1 MKIIIIDN
9 EELKDIFNTKY
20 SITATDK
27 EVVVVGNMNLD
38 DLLTSVSNVIA
49 QSYKTLKLVGS
60 DISKKRYLSEVIYM
74 ANSILSNTLG
84 VDLPIVGVTMKDKDN
99 NVINGYI
106 NIREH
111 SIQSLEGFIENN
123 LADMEDFNESN

>member
-74 ANSILSNTLG
+74 ANSILSNTLD

-99 NVINGYI
+99 NIINGYI

>member
-74 ANSILSNTLG
+74 ANSILSNTLD
-84 VDLPIVGVTMKDKDN
+84 VDLPIVGVTMRDKDN

>member
-27 EVVVVGNMNLD
+27 EVVVVGNMDLD

>member
-74 ANSILSNTLG
+74 ANSILSNTLD
-84 VDLPIVGVTMKDKDN
+84 VDLPIVGVTMRDKDN
-99 NVINGYI
+99 NIINGYL

-111 SIQSLEGFIENN
+111 SIQSLESFIENN

>member
-74 ANSILSNTLG
+74 ANSILSNTLD

-123 LADMEDFNESN
+123 LADMEEFNESN

>member
-20 SITATDK
+20 
-27 EVVVVGNMNLD
+27 
-38 DLLTSVSNVIA
+38 SNVIA

-74 ANSILSNTLG
+74 ANSILSNTLD

-99 NVINGYI
+99 NIINGYI

-123 LADMEDFNESN
+123 LADMEEFNESN

>member
-74 ANSILSNTLG
+74 ANSILSNTLD
-84 VDLPIVGVTMKDKDN
+84 VDLPIVGVTMRDKDN
-99 NVINGYI
+99 NIINGYL

>member
-74 ANSILSNTLG
+74 ANSILSNTLD

-99 NVINGYI
+99 NIINGYI

-123 LADMEDFNESN
+123 LADMEEFNESN

>member
-27 EVVVVGNMNLD
+27 EVVVVGNMHLD

-74 ANSILSNTLG
+74 ANSILSNTLD
-84 VDLPIVGVTMKDKDN
+84 VDLPIVGVTMRDKDN
-99 NVINGYI
+99 NIINGYL

-111 SIQSLEGFIENN
+111 SIQSLESFIENN